1 MTASRTRQ
9 GPAATGPES
18 HNVNHHA
25 ANHSALR
32 PIDRLLPLLRDVRA
46 SGRSSWAATC
56 PGDHAH
62 KGGLS
67 ITEADD
73 GRILLCCFK
82 GCAAASVLAA
92 VGLTLADLF
101 PARIASPSPEA
112 RRASHE
118 AFQRSAW
125 AAALGVLQREATL
138 VFIAAGMARRR
149 ETLTAE
155 DYALL
160 AQAIERIHTARE
172 VLSGRT

>member
-1 MTASRTRQ
+1 MSTYQTRQ
-9 GPAATGPES
+9 GPAATGPQS

-25 ANHSALR
+25 GNHSALR
-32 PIDRLLPLLRDVRA
+32 PIDRVLPLLRDVRA
-46 SGRSSWAATC
+46 SGRDSWTASC

-62 KGGLS
+62 KGGLA
-67 ITEADD
+67 ITEGDD
-73 GRILLCCFK
+73 GRVLLHCFK
-82 GCAAASVLAA
+82 GCDVLTVIST

-101 PARIASPSPEA
+101 PERIASPSPEA

-149 ETLTAE
+149 ETLTDE
-155 DYALL
+155 DFERL
-160 AQAIERIHTARE
+160 AQAEARIASARE